1 MVISFDFSID
11 FDVCKMYIF
20 LLKKKGMKSINFIE
34 KKTGINK
41 LSNLLI
47 RINTRCSGVVKEPPL

>member
-34 KKTGINK
+34 KKQESISFPTY
-41 LSNLLI
+41 
-47 RINTRCSGVVKEPPL
+47 